1 MSKTVKLPFPQLVRA
16 FWSPYLKLLG
26 YMTPYRKRFFLG
38 IAFGVL
44 AGIVSG
50 SLTLVI
56 LKAGESIGVKID
68 KSQLMPGAIPTGGPG
83 IGDVIGMS
91 MLIPL
96 VMVLRGLF
104 SYLNVY
110 CLAWVSLRVLRDIR
124 TKLFSHLMSQSL
136 DFFNREKTGT
146 LMSRVMSDTRVTQN
160 ALTSIVAC
168 ILMLWEKQFLKIIY
182 SHHKHEPH
190 LKTDPTHR
198 H

>member
-1 MSKTVKLPFPQLVRA
+1 
-16 FWSPYLKLLG
+16 
-26 YMTPYRKRFFLG
+26 MTPYRKRFFLG

-68 KSQLMPGAIPTGGPG
+68 KSQLMPGAIPTEGPG

-104 SYLNVY
+104 SYLNV
-110 CLAWVSLRVLRDIR
+110 
-124 TKLFSHLMSQSL
+124 
-136 DFFNREKTGT
+136 
-146 LMSRVMSDTRVTQN
+146 
-160 ALTSIVAC
+160 
-168 ILMLWEKQFLKIIY
+168 
-182 SHHKHEPH
+182 
-190 LKTDPTHR
+190 
-198 H
+198 